1 MGVVSGVKNNSPV
14 LFVNKDKG
22 LLDFTPVK
30 DEKSRKIA
38 NSGFEG
44 ENNNKKQQKGKKKN
58 SPPKTKWVVL

>member
-58 SPPKTKWVVL
+58 SPQRQNG